1 MWCALQINVGF
12 CSYGH
17 WALPKRTTLLMNAR
31 YTSPIPLVWIK
42 KCNKGNAFLDV
53 QRCKK
58 KKRGN
63 GVLKI
68 EINLQDHLL
77 VFVLCVRWNQ
87 GLTEKTMRRL
97 VQGVYF
103 VHAGCAVTGIEI
115 RKTTLHG
122 QSVSLSLCLSREG
135 ECLEWARRH
144 CASSLYVAPCWPSPW
159 DLTFGVLPPQ
169 QSCICTKT
177 RRESRLPRVKLI
189 SR

>member
-1 MWCALQINVGF
+1 MLASVRMVIGRCQKEQLSLWMPDTPPPFLWFG
-12 CSYGH
+12 
-17 WALPKRTTLLMNAR
+17 LKNAIR
-31 YTSPIPLVWIK
+31 GMLSWMYK
-42 KCNKGNAFLDV
+42 DV
-53 QRCKK
+53 KK